1 MSTAIQSFS
10 FPAPKPRDSTGQI
23 TPSGSDIPTFRGR
36 RFVRLGTLI
45 KELDEAQEGLAET
58 PCSFWACDGPRRP
71 KPMCTCC
78 KCNSM
83 RTIGKVRAALAQALA
98 HGKDLRQ
105 QYSR

>member
-1 MSTAIQSFS
+1 MSAIVSYSFK
-10 FPAPKPRDSTGQI
+10 APKPRDTCGQI

-36 RFVRLGTLI
+36 RFVRLKQLI
-45 KELDEAQEGLAET
+45 KELDGAQEDLSET
-58 PCSFWACDGPRRP
+58 PCSFWACNGPRRP
-71 KPMCTCC
+71 KPMCMCC
-78 KCNSM
+78 KCAAM